1 MPSIASVLKEEISRL
16 CKKELRAQL
25 DPVRVASA
33 RYRSDIADL
42 KRRMVAL
49 ERQNQKLQKKIPERE
64 EESID
69 DDRKLR
75 FVPKGLASLRKRLGI
90 TVEEL
95 ATLLNVSPQSIYNWQ
110 TGKSVPRRAQL
121 EKLASIR
128 GMGKREAKAILDAS
142 SSAA

>member
-1 MPSIASVLKEEISRL
+1 MPSIASVLKDEITRL
-16 CKKELRAQL
+16 CKKELRTQL
-25 DPVRVASA
+25 DPVRSASA

-42 KRRMVAL
+42 KRRIAAL
-49 ERQNQKLQKKIPERE
+49 ERQSQKLQKQIPAPA
-64 EESID
+64 EESTD

-75 FVPKGLASLRKRLGI
+75 FVPKGLASLRKRLGL

-95 ATLLNVSPQSIYNWQ
+95 AMLLNVSPQSIYNWQ

-128 GMGKREAKAILDAS
+128 GMGKREAEAIL
-142 SSAA
+142 SA

>member
-1 MPSIASVLKEEISRL
+1 MPGIASVLKDEITRL

-25 DPVRVASA
+25 DPVRAASA

-42 KRRMVAL
+42 KRRISAL
-49 ERQNQKLQKKIPERE
+49 ERQNQKLQKQIPAPAEQSTDE
-64 EESID
+64 
-69 DDRKLR
+69 DRKLR
-75 FVPKGLASLRKRLGI
+75 FVPKGLASLRKRLGV

-95 ATLLNVSPQSIYNWQ
+95 AELLNVSPQSIYNWK

-128 GMGKREAKAILDAS
+128 GMGKREADAILNA
-142 SSAA
+142 

>member
-1 MPSIASVLKEEISRL
+1 MPGIASVIKDEITRL
-16 CKKELRAQL
+16 CKKELRSQL
-25 DPVRVASA
+25 DPVRSASA

-42 KRRMVAL
+42 KRRLAVL
-49 ERQNQKLQKKIPERE
+49 EKQNQKLQKQIPAPVEALVN
-64 EESID
+64 

-75 FVPKGLASLRKRLGI
+75 FVPKGLVSLRKRLGV

-95 ATLLNVSPQSIYNWQ
+95 AVLLDVSPQTIYNWQ

-128 GMGKREAKAILDAS
+128 SMGKREAEAKLTG
-142 SSAA
+142 

>member
-1 MPSIASVLKEEISRL
+1 MPSIASVLKDEITRL

-25 DPVRVASA
+25 DPVRSASA

-49 ERQNQKLQKKIPERE
+49 ERQNQKLQRQIPASA

-69 DDRKLR
+69 EDRKLR
-75 FVPKGLASLRKRLGI
+75 FVPKGLATLRKRLGI

-95 ATLLNVSPQSIYNWQ
+95 AALLSVSPQSIYNWQ
-110 TGKSVPRRAQL
+110 TGKSVPRRPQL

-128 GMGKREAKAILDAS
+128 GMGKREAEAILAGN
-142 SSAA
+142 

>member
-1 MPSIASVLKEEISRL
+1 MPSIASVLKDEITRL

-42 KRRMVAL
+42 KRRVAAL
-49 ERQNQKLQKKIPERE
+49 ERQNQKLQRKIPESAE
-64 EESID
+64 KSID
-69 DDRKLR
+69 EDRKLR
-75 FVPKGLASLRKRLGI
+75 FVPKGLPSLRKRLGI

-95 ATLLNVSPQSIYNWQ
+95 AVLMDVSPQSVYNWQ

-128 GMGKREAKAILDAS
+128 GMGKREAGAILNGAS
-142 SSAA
+142 SVS

>member
-1 MPSIASVLKEEISRL
+1 MPNIASVIKDEITRL
-16 CKKELRAQL
+16 CKKELRSQL
-25 DPVRVASA
+25 DPVRSASA

-42 KRRMVAL
+42 KRRLVAL
-49 ERQNQKLQKKIPERE
+49 ERQNQKLQKQIPAPAEASTDE
-64 EESID
+64 
-69 DDRKLR
+69 DRRLR

-95 ATLLNVSPQSIYNWQ
+95 AGLLSVSPQSIYNWQ

-128 GMGKREAKAILDAS
+128 GMGKREAGAILAS
-142 SSAA
+142 N